1 MPTPKA
7 STKKR
12 FATGNGPDNQVQTS
26 PRKDDLI
33 LALNSGSSSL
43 KFGIYSSGAGDGN
56 EQPLLAGSAEGI
68 GHSNG
73 SLHIRSSD
81 GKALVEREC
90 VHESQSDAL
99 AVLATEL
106 RDHLRAA
113 PVAVGHRIVHGG
125 PELRVHQLITPQ
137 VLNRLRGATH
147 FAPLHIPQAL
157 TLIASAQ
164 SIFPSAVHFAC
175 FDDAFHRTIPEV
187 AAHLPLP
194 QKYFDAGVQRY
205 GFHGLSYESLV
216 HHFGERLPGRAV
228 FAHLGNGASL
238 CALRN
243 GLSVD
248 TTMGFTPTGG
258 IPMGT
263 RSGDL
268 DPGVFLYLLRN
279 EKLSADEL
287 EDLFN
292 HQSGLFALSSGES
305 DVKALEKRVR
315 SNDPCAAL
323 ALNIFATSVRK
334 VIGAYAALLGGVDL
348 LVFTGGIG
356 EHSSHI
362 RSSAA
367 DGLEF
372 LGLTA
377 DKIQIVSAQ
386 EELQIARHCR
396 RLMVQIR

>member
-1 MPTPKA
+1 METL
-7 STKKR
+7 
-12 FATGNGPDNQVQTS
+12 

-43 KFGIYSSGAGDGN
+43 KFGIYSSASGDGD
-56 EQPLLAGSAEGI
+56 EQPLLSGSAEGI
-68 GHSNG
+68 GRNNG

-81 GKALVEREC
+81 GKALVAREC
-90 VHESQSDAL
+90 VHESPSDAL

-106 RDHLRAA
+106 RDHLHAV
-113 PVAVGHRIVHGG
+113 PVAVGHRVVHGG
-125 PELRVHQLITPQ
+125 PELRTHQPITPQ
-137 VLNRLRGATH
+137 VLDQLRSATH

-157 TLIASAQ
+157 KLIASAK
-164 SIFPSAVHFAC
+164 SIFPSAAHFAC
-175 FDDAFHRTIPEV
+175 FDDAFHRTIPEL
-187 AAHLPLP
+187 ASHLPLP
-194 QKYFDAGVQRY
+194 QKYFDAGIRRY

-216 HHFGERLPGRAV
+216 HHFGARLPARAI

-238 CALRN
+238 CALCN
-243 GLSVD
+243 GQSVD

-287 EDLFN
+287 EDLLN

-305 DVKALEKRVR
+305 DVKALEERAR
-315 SNDPCAAL
+315 SKDPRAAL
-323 ALNIFATSVRK
+323 ALNVFATSVRK
-334 VIGAYAALLGGVDL
+334 VIGAYTALLGGIDL

-356 EHSSHI
+356 EHSKQI
-362 RSSAA
+362 RTLAA

-372 LGLTA
+372 LGVTR
-377 DKIQIVSAQ
+377 DKIQIVPAQ

-396 RLMVQIR
+396 ELMIKTR